1 MRKYLLLCT
10 ALTISS
16 SAYAALDCATPP
28 TCEEWGFTMTT
39 SDCAGKF
46 VLRCPREPN
55 NDNAVFCGGE
65 NVTSIEC
72 SLGSILYDDLKCYNL
87 DSVPEDK
94 EPIAVVFDT
103 TNRLAIGLNDA
114 SSTMKWSSASSDI
127 SGLTNYATS
136 STALTETTTGKQNT
150 ATIIALGGD
159 YSSSSYAPGY
169 CYNLTEGGQT
179 EGSWFLPNLKEL
191 KAIYDNKPTV
201 DTALTSAGGT
211 TFSLGYYWSSTEY
224 SSIYAWRLYVDDGST
239 SYRNKI
245 SYSSYV
251 RCGIKY

>member
-1 MRKYLLLCT
+1 
-10 ALTISS
+10 
-16 SAYAALDCATPP
+16 
-28 TCEEWGFTMTT
+28 
-39 SDCAGKF
+39 
-46 VLRCPREPN
+46 
-55 NDNAVFCGGE
+55 
-65 NVTSIEC
+65 
-72 SLGSILYDDLKCYNL
+72 
-87 DSVPEDK
+87 
-94 EPIAVVFDT
+94 
-103 TNRLAIGLNDA
+103 
-114 SSTMKWSSASSDI
+114 
-127 SGLTNYATS
+127 
-136 STALTETTTGKQNT
+136 
-150 ATIIALGGD
+150 
-159 YSSSSYAPGY
+159 SSYAPGY

-191 KAIYDNKPTV
+191 KAIYDNKATI

>member
-72 SLGSILYDDLKCYNL
+72 SLGSILYDDLQCYN
-87 DSVPEDK
+87 SAPSGKKAV
-94 EPIAVVFDT
+94 AVVFDP

-114 SSTMKWSSASSDI
+114 SSTMTWSSASSDI
-127 SGLTNYATS
+127 SGLTNYTTS

-191 KAIYDNKPTV
+191 KAIYDNKATI